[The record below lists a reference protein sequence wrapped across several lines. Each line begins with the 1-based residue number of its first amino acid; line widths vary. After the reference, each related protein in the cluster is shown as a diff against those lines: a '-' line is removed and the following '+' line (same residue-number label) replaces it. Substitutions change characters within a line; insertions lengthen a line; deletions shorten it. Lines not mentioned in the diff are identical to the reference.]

1 MMKAQIPR
9 KARGILAFFQTKAKG
24 ELYLVGGFLRDLLL
38 SRDSKDLDLL
48 YFGDP
53 RVLLEGLSRPWFPL
67 DPSRGVFRVIWD
79 EYQVDI
85 AAPRAQELE
94 EDLKERDFTVN
105 AMAFSLSQNSLVDPW
120 GGREDL
126 RKKRLRVLTPWAF
139 REDPLR
145 VLRTFRLALQL
156 GFSPTCD
163 TLDLAERWAGLLV
176 DVAPERIRDEI
187 SLILAHPQSSKAFLA
202 MDSRG
207 ILDTLLPEVEK
218 GQGILQGKWRGMDL
232 KGHLLA
238 SLWALERLLPFL
250 EGFFSP
256 YTSELKGLLNEKVE
270 GGISREKILK
280 LASLIHDIG
289 KPCTMV
295 KRPEG
300 LTFWGHDREGG
311 EQAKEIGKRLGFGT
325 KASDLLAV
333 LVGHHMWIH
342 LLARQELV
350 TQKAKGR
357 FFRQLGEKGLL
368 VCLLSLADAL
378 ASSGERGFFYL
389 LPYVRDMFSFYYDT
403 FLSDTKLQ
411 RPLLNGREVM
421 NILGISPGP
430 MVGQALRA
438 LLEAQGEGKVNNKKE
453 AIAFVKNLIET
464 AP

>member
-1 MMKAQIPR
+1 MKVQIPQ

-24 ELYLVGGFLRDLLL
+24 ALYLVGGFLRDLLL
-38 SRDSKDLDLL
+38 GRDSKDLDLL

-53 RVLLEGLSRPWFPL
+53 MTLLEGLPRSWFPL
-67 DPSRGVFRVIWD
+67 DPSRGIFRAIWD

-85 AAPRAQELE
+85 AAPRAQKLE

-105 AMAFSLSQNSLVDPW
+105 AMAFSLSQDSLIDPW

-126 RKKRLRVLTPWAF
+126 KNKRLRVLTPWAF

-156 GFSPTCD
+156 GFSPTSD
-163 TLDLAERWAGLLV
+163 TLELAKKWAGLLAN
-176 DVAPERIRDEI
+176 VASERIREEI
-187 SLILAHPQSSKAFLA
+187 SLILAHPQSFKAFLA
-202 MDSRG
+202 MGSLG
-207 ILDTLLPEVEK
+207 ILGVLLPEVEK
-218 GQGILQGKWRGMDL
+218 GQGILQGKWGGIDL

-250 EGFFSP
+250 EGFFP
-256 YTSELKGLLNEKVE
+256 HYAPKLRGLLGEEVE
-270 GGISREKILK
+270 GGVSKEKVLK

-289 KPCTMV
+289 KPSTMV

-325 KASDLLAV
+325 RASDLLAL
-333 LVGHHMWIH
+333 LVEHHMWIH
-342 LLARQELV
+342 LLARQELI
-350 TQKAKGR
+350 TERAKGR
-357 FFRQLGEKGLL
+357 FFRQLGENGIL
-368 VCLLSLADAL
+368 VSLLSLADAL

-389 LPYVRDMFSFYYDT
+389 LPHVTDLFSFYYDT

-411 RPLLNGREVM
+411 RPILNGREVM
-421 NILGISPGP
+421 KILGLSPGP
-430 MVGQALRA
+430 MVGQVLGA
-438 LLEAQGEGKVNNKKE
+438 LLEAQTEGKVNNREE
-453 AIAFVKNLIET
+453 AVAFVKRLK
-464 AP
+464 

>member
-1 MMKAQIPR
+1 MMKAQISQ
-9 KARGILAFFQTKAKG
+9 KARGILAFFQARAKG

-53 RVLLEGLSRPWFPL
+53 RILLEGLPRSWFPL
-67 DPSRGVFRVIWD
+67 DPSRGIFRAIWD

-105 AMAFSLSQNSLVDPW
+105 AMAFSLSQNSLIDPW

-126 RKKRLRVLTPWAF
+126 KNKRLRVLTPWAF

-156 GFSPTCD
+156 GFSPTYD

-176 DVAPERIRDEI
+176 NVASERIRDEI

-202 MDSRG
+202 MGSLG
-207 ILDTLLPEVEK
+207 ILGVLLPEVEK
-218 GQGILQGKWRGMDL
+218 GQGILQGKWGGIDL

-250 EGFFSP
+250 ESFFP
-256 YTSELKGLLNEKVE
+256 HYAPKLRGLLGEEVE
-270 GGISREKILK
+270 GGVSKEKVLK

-289 KPCTMV
+289 KPSTMV

-325 KASDLLAV
+325 RASDLLAL
-333 LVGHHMWIH
+333 LVEHHMWIH

-350 TQKAKGR
+350 TKRAKGR
-357 FFRQLGEKGLL
+357 FFRHLGKKGLL
-368 VCLLSLADAL
+368 VGLLSLADAL

-389 LPYVRDMFSFYYDT
+389 LPHVRDMFSFYYDT

-411 RPLLNGREVM
+411 RPLLDGREVM
-421 NILGISPGP
+421 KILGLSPGP

-438 LLEAQGEGKVNNKKE
+438 LLEAQAEGKVNNRKE
-453 AIAFVKNLIET
+453 AVAFVKNLGRT